1 MSLLQSILNMQ
12 NGGAVRQ
19 LAQNFGLGEEQ
30 TVSALSN
37 LIPAL
42 SLGLKQ
48 NVSSSDGLQGLLSAL
63 SSGNHQRYV
72 DDVST
77 LGQQETI
84 QDGNGILGHLLGSKD
99 ASRQVARHAAAQTGL
114 GEDIL
119 KRMLPVVA
127 TMVMGSV
134 SKQAPALGLQNVLG
148 GGESSGV
155 FGMLSTFLDADRD
168 GSVADDVIGLVGKF
182 FQKGNS

>member
-1 MSLLQSILNMQ
+1 MSLLQSILNTQ
-12 NGGAVRQ
+12 NGDAVRQ
-19 LAQNFGLGEEQ
+19 LAQNFGLGEDQ

-42 SLGLKQ
+42 SQGLQQ

-63 SSGNHQRYV
+63 GSGNHQRYV

-84 QDGNGILGHLLGSKD
+84 EDGNGILGHLLGSKV
-99 ASRQVARHAAAQTGL
+99 SRQVASQAAAQTGV

-134 SKQAPALGLQNVLG
+134 SKQAAALGLQSALG

-155 FGMLSTFLDADRD
+155 LGMLSTFLDADKD
-168 GSVADDVIGLVGKF
+168 GSAADDVMGFVGRF